1 MQNDDATLTELRE
14 MYLQWPFFR
23 ETVDLIAMTLSKADS
38 EISAN
43 YEKQLVSP
51 ENKELIELGDVL
63 RESLD
68 KTITSI
74 LLVSDCDDLSC
85 GFRMLERSM
94 KTRYPYVDPLN
105 IIQAEVMKRLRA
117 INACI
122 ANDDPKAKS
131 QDVLATKTL
140 LEDTLI
146 VSINGISQGMKNSG

>member
-1 MQNDDATLTELRE
+1 
-14 MYLQWPFFR
+14 MYVQWPFFR

-38 EISAN
+38 EISKN
-43 YEKQLVSP
+43 YEQQLVSP
-51 ENKELIELGDVL
+51 DNKELIELGEIL
-63 RESLD
+63 RESLN
-68 KTITSI
+68 KTIMSI

-105 IIQAEVMKRLRA
+105 IIQAEVMKRLRT
-117 INACI
+117 INASL
-122 ANDDPKAKS
+122 AAKGDATVATADS
-131 QDVLATKTL
+131 VLATKSL

>member
-1 MQNDDATLTELRE
+1 MYTE
-14 MYLQWPFFR
+14 WPFFR
-23 ETVDLIAMTLSKADS
+23 ETVDLIAMTLSKADA
-38 EISAN
+38 EISKN
-43 YEKQLVSP
+43 YEQQLVSP
-51 ENKELIELGDVL
+51 DNKELIELGDVL
-63 RESLD
+63 RENLN
-68 KTITSI
+68 KTIMSI

-105 IIQAEVMKRLRA
+105 VIQAEVMKRLRT

-122 ANDDPKAKS
+122 AKDDPQAKS
-131 QDVLATKTL
+131 PAVLATKSL